1 MDLILD
7 PSTAGS
13 LYTHAERAAQ
23 MLDLAV
29 ARKRHYFAVLDELQ
43 AAGALPEM
51 PGVVQGWHAAKEE
64 QLAAT
69 AHDLHALAAAAA
81 EQRADPTRPLP
92 TLIASNDK
100 PMPIPDPKDPVA
112 VTATFL
118 AMNNLLAGAL
128 RDAADCMDSLVPWMR
143 RGKVSSDVRVLA
155 TDVQELANM
164 IRPQAP
170 PGPYSQPS

>member
-13 LYTHAERAAQ
+13 LYVHAERAAQ
-23 MLDLAV
+23 MLDVAV
-29 ARKRHYFAVLDELQ
+29 ARKRHYFTVLDELK

-69 AHDLHALAAAAA
+69 ARDLHALAAAAA
-81 EQRADPTRPLP
+81 EQHADPTRALP
-92 TLIASNDK
+92 TLNARYGNS
-100 PMPIPDPKDPVA
+100 MPTPDPKDPVA
-112 VTATFL
+112 VTATFV

-155 TDVQELANM
+155 TDVQQLADT
-164 IRPQAP
+164 IRPQVP
-170 PGPYSQPS
+170 PGPYAPTS